1 MTMMTRSAFFRIA
14 ASGLALAIG
23 IGAPTAIVYAGD
35 GTSARANP
43 ERAARVA
50 ERANEAMERG
60 RAERALRF
68 AEEAVT
74 LAPADAGYRTLLGQA
89 YLANGRFTSAEAS
102 FDAARELGAVDSRTV
117 VGHALSLI
125 ASGRATEALELVD
138 ANAATLPA
146 SDFGLALALA
156 GQPERGALVLTDV
169 VRAGESTA
177 RDRQNLALA
186 YALAGRWL
194 EARLIAGQD
203 LGPALVGERMEQW
216 AGLVQSSN
224 PAMRVAGLIGATV
237 RQDPGMPV
245 RLALRESAPVQ
256 MAAAEPVDPAPVA
269 MYAPPPPADGAAL
282 VDELLADAAASTLP
296 SVMADAPAEVAAA
309 PAPEPAA
316 VPTGVVQTA
325 SAEGE
330 LVFVSNPVIQPL
342 RSAVAMVAPLA
353 SPSAAPAAEQVAPVR
368 PVRTAGRVA
377 GRAEAAPAATA
388 EQRPAA
394 TRAAATGPV
403 RTSGWAVQLGAYDSV
418 GVARDGWNR
427 ASRAFGGELTGL
439 DAITTSATVNGRTV
453 YRLAVTGFDSRAEAA
468 AACAALSR
476 RGGSCFVRNIA
487 AGEPVRWASRP
498 VSTRIASR

>member
-1 MTMMTRSAFFRIA
+1 MTRSAFFRIA

-23 IGAPTAIVYAGD
+23 IGAPSAIVYAGD
-35 GTSARANP
+35 SDGVRANP

-50 ERANEAMERG
+50 TRANEAMERG
-60 RAERALRF
+60 RAERALRY

-74 LAPADAGYRTLLGQA
+74 LAPADANYRTLLGQA
-89 YLANGRFTSAEAS
+89 YLANGRFLSAEAS
-102 FDAARELGAVDSRTV
+102 FDAARELGASDSRTV
-117 VGHALSLI
+117 IGHALSLI
-125 ASGRATEALELVD
+125 ATGRAAEALELVD

-203 LGPALVGERMEQW
+203 LGPALVGPRMEQW

-256 MAAAEPVDPAPVA
+256 MAAAEPVDPAPLA
-269 MYAPPPPADGAAL
+269 IYAPPPPADSEAL
-282 VDELLADAAASTLP
+282 VDELLADAAQSTLP
-296 SVMADAPAEVAAA
+296 AAIVAASVDVAAA
-309 PAPEPAA
+309 PAPEA
-316 VPTGVVQTA
+316 VPTGAVQTA
-325 SAEGE
+325 SADGE

-342 RSAVAMVAPLA
+342 RGVVAMVAPLA
-353 SPSAAPAAEQVAPVR
+353 NPSAEPAAAEAAPSR
-368 PVRTAGRVA
+368 PVRTAGRV
-377 GRAEAAPAATA
+377 GRRAEVAAATAATA
-388 EQRPAA
+388 EERPAPA
-394 TRAAATGPV
+394 RAAATGPV

-427 ASRAFGGELTGL
+427 ASRTFSGALAGL

-453 YRLAVTGFDSRAEAA
+453 YRLAVTGFDNRAEAA
-468 AACAALSR
+468 AACAAISR

>member
-1 MTMMTRSAFFRIA
+1 MTRSAFFRIA

-35 GTSARANP
+35 STGVRENP

-50 ERANEAMERG
+50 TRANEAMERG

-74 LAPADAGYRTLLGQA
+74 LAPADANYRTLLGQA
-89 YLANGRFTSAEAS
+89 YLANGRFLSAEAS
-102 FDAARELGAVDSRTV
+102 FDAARELGATDSRTV
-117 VGHALSLI
+117 IGHALSLI
-125 ASGRATEALELVD
+125 ATGRAAEALELVD

-203 LGPALVGERMEQW
+203 LGPALVGQRMEQW

-237 RQDPGMPV
+237 REDPGMPV

-256 MAAAEPVDPAPVA
+256 MAAAEPVDPAPIA
-269 MYAPPPPADGAAL
+269 MYAPPPPADSEAL
-282 VDELLADAAASTLP
+282 VDELLADAAQSTLP
-296 SVMADAPAEVAAA
+296 AAVAAAPVEVTAAA
-309 PAPEPAA
+309 PAPDA
-316 VPTGVVQTA
+316 VPTGAVQTA
-325 SAEGE
+325 AAEGE

-342 RSAVAMVAPLA
+342 RGVVAMVAPLA
-353 SPSAAPAAEQVAPVR
+353 NPSAAPAAAEAAPSR
-368 PVRTAGRVA
+368 PVRTAGRVG
-377 GRAEAAPAATA
+377 GRAEVASAAATA
-388 EQRPAA
+388 EERPAPA
-394 TRAAATGPV
+394 RAAATGPV

-427 ASRAFGGELTGL
+427 ASRTFGGTLSGL

-468 AACAALSR
+468 AACAAISR

>member
-1 MTMMTRSAFFRIA
+1 MMTRSAFFRIA

-23 IGAPTAIVYAGD
+23 IGAPASIAHARD
-35 GTSARANP
+35 GAEVRTNP

-50 ERANEAMERG
+50 TRANDAMERG

-68 AEEAVT
+68 AEEAVL

-89 YLANGRFTSAEAS
+89 YLANGRFLSAEAS
-102 FDAARELGAVDSRTV
+102 FDAARELGAADSRTV
-117 VGHALSLI
+117 IGHALSLI
-125 ASGRATEALELVD
+125 ASDRAAEALELVD
-138 ANAATLPA
+138 AHAATLPA

-169 VRAGESTA
+169 VRAGDSTA

-194 EARLIAGQD
+194 EARLIAAQD
-203 LGPALVGERMEQW
+203 LGPALVGDRMEEW

-224 PAMRVAGLIGATV
+224 PAVRVAGLIGADV

-245 RLALRESAPVQ
+245 RLALRDSAPVQ
-256 MAAAEPVDPAPVA
+256 MAAADPVDPAPVA
-269 MYAPPPPADGAAL
+269 IYAPPPPAASAAL
-282 VDELLADAAASTLP
+282 VDELLAAATP
-296 SVMADAPAEVAAA
+296 SPVPAAVAAPVAEVAAA
-309 PAPEPAA
+309 PAVQPVAVPASAPAA
-316 VPTGVVQTA
+316 QAGQ
-325 SAEGE
+325 EI
-330 LVFVSNPVIQPL
+330 VFVSNPVIQPL

-353 SPSAAPAAEQVAPVR
+353 SPSAAPAAAQAPSR
-368 PVRTAGRVA
+368 SARSGTAA
-377 GRAEAAPAATA
+377 RADSATAAAAAAETSAPARAAPS
-388 EQRPAA
+388 
-394 TRAAATGPV
+394 GPV

-418 GVARDGWNR
+418 GVARDGWAR
-427 ASRAFGGELTGL
+427 ASRSFAAELAGL

-453 YRLAVTGFDSRAEAA
+453 YRLAVTGFDSRADAA

-498 VSTRIASR
+498 VGTRVASR

>member
-1 MTMMTRSAFFRIA
+1 MTRSAFFRIA

-35 GTSARANP
+35 SNGVRENP

-50 ERANEAMERG
+50 TRANEAMERG
-60 RAERALRF
+60 RAERAMRF
-68 AEEAVT
+68 AEEAVL

-89 YLANGRFTSAEAS
+89 YLANGRFLSAEAS

-117 VGHALSLI
+117 IGHALSLI
-125 ASGRATEALELVD
+125 ATGRASEALELVD
-138 ANAATLPA
+138 ATAATLPA

-203 LGPALVGERMEQW
+203 LGPALVGPRMEQW
-216 AGLVQSSN
+216 ASLVQSNN
-224 PAMRVAGLIGATV
+224 PATRVAGLIGATV

-245 RLALRESAPVQ
+245 RLALRESPPVQ
-256 MAAAEPVDPAPVA
+256 MAAAEPVDPAPIA
-269 MYAPPPPADGAAL
+269 MYAPPPPADSEAL
-282 VDELLADAAASTLP
+282 VDELLADAAQSTLP
-296 SVMADAPAEVAAA
+296 AAIAAVPVEAAAA
-309 PAPEPAA
+309 PAPAPVAEA
-316 VPTGVVQTA
+316 VPTGAVQTA
-325 SAEGE
+325 AADEGE

-353 SPSAAPAAEQVAPVR
+353 APSAATEAAPSR
-368 PVRTAGRVA
+368 PVRTAGRVS
-377 GRAEAAPAATA
+377 RTAEVAAAAEERPAPA
-388 EQRPAA
+388 
-394 TRAAATGPV
+394 RAVATGPV

-427 ASRAFGGELTGL
+427 ASRTFGGALAGL

-468 AACAALSR
+468 AACAAISR

>member
-1 MTMMTRSAFFRIA
+1 MTRSAFFRIA

-35 GTSARANP
+35 SNGVRENP

-50 ERANEAMERG
+50 TRANEAMERG
-60 RAERALRF
+60 RAERAMRF
-68 AEEAVT
+68 AEEAVL

-89 YLANGRFTSAEAS
+89 YLANGRFLSAEAS

-117 VGHALSLI
+117 IGHALSLI
-125 ASGRATEALELVD
+125 ATGRASEALELVD

-203 LGPALVGERMEQW
+203 LGPALVGPRMEQW
-216 AGLVQSSN
+216 AGLVQSNN
-224 PAMRVAGLIGATV
+224 PATRVAGLIGATV

-245 RLALRESAPVQ
+245 RLALRESPPVQ
-256 MAAAEPVDPAPVA
+256 MAAAEPVDPAPIA
-269 MYAPPPPADGAAL
+269 MYAPPPPADSEAL
-282 VDELLADAAASTLP
+282 VDELLADAAQSTLP
-296 SVMADAPAEVAAA
+296 AAVAAVPVEAAAA
-309 PAPEPAA
+309 PAPAA
-316 VPTGVVQTA
+316 VPTGAVQTA
-325 SAEGE
+325 SADEGE

-353 SPSAAPAAEQVAPVR
+353 APSAATEATPSR
-368 PVRTAGRVA
+368 PVRTAGRVS
-377 GRAEAAPAATA
+377 RTA
-388 EQRPAA
+388 EVAAAAEERPAP

-427 ASRAFGGELTGL
+427 ASRTFGGALAGL

-468 AACAALSR
+468 AACAAISR